1 MKQLLLV
8 GLLLMAYQSSEI
20 AYYTTL
26 QTATYQNDVKTDA
39 FAVLR
44 QKCNTCHALK
54 RKVSVFSYEN
64 MDSLS
69 NAINEQVFIKQ
80 KMPKGR
86 KNRLT
91 NLEDENLQRWLET
104 LKNK

>member
-8 GLLLMAYQSSEI
+8 GLLLMAHQSSEI
-20 AYYTTL
+20 AYSTTF
-26 QTATYQNDVKTDA
+26 ADITYQNDVKTDA

-44 QKCNTCHALK
+44 LKCNTCHALK
-54 RKVSVFSYEN
+54 RKVLVFTYEN

-86 KNRLT
+86 INRLT

-104 LKNK
+104 LKK